1 MPLPARLARFNRHVT
16 NRVFGLVAGWLPWFA
31 IVHHRGRRSGRA
43 LRTPL
48 NAFPNAG
55 GYVIA
60 LTYGPNVDWVKN
72 ILAAGGAELET
83 GRRRVRV
90 TAPRMFVDQRQQ
102 VVPPPVRIPLRVI
115 GVTYFL
121 ELKRA

>member
-1 MPLPARLARFNRHVT
+1 MPLPAWLARFNRHGT
-16 NRVFGLVAGWLPWFA
+16 NRVFGLIAGWMPWFA

-48 NAFPNAG
+48 NAFARPG

-72 ILAAGGAELET
+72 IMAAGGGELET
-83 GRRRVRV
+83 RGQRVRV
-90 TAPRMFVDQRQQ
+90 TNPRLLVDPQRTL
-102 VVPPPVRIPLRVI
+102 VPLPVRIALGGI
-115 GVTYFL
+115 GVTHFL
-121 ELKRA
+121 ELTRA